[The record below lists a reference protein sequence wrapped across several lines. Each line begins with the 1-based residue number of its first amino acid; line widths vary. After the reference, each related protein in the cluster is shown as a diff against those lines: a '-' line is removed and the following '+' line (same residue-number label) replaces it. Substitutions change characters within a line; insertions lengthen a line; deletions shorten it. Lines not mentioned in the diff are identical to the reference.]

1 MYLFRPKYIQAIR
14 NIPENE
20 EAIKQMCGDKFFRL
34 KNGHTYVATKKYF
47 ELVPIG
53 FYILKISKNHF
64 YVMPDDVF
72 EFLFIQEDMP

>member
-1 MYLFRPKYIQAIR
+1 MYLFRLKYIQAIR

-20 EAIKQMCGDKFFRL
+20 EAIKQLCGDKFVKLNNDLAYLYMKPSVEF
-34 KNGHTYVATKKYF
+34 
-47 ELVPIG
+47 VPRG

-72 EFLFIQEDMP
+72 EFLFIQEDKP